1 MYFPIFKPQKSPIVM
16 LSTIDRKVH
25 PLCVL
30 NASAGSGKTYQL
42 VLEYLSILLAPQ
54 SPQKYKGIVAI
65 TFTNKASLEM
75 KTRIIDALFNIS
87 KYKSSGVDSK
97 TASIISELQGIL
109 KLDKSQI
116 TKRAAESIKAI
127 LHGYENFNVSTIDKF
142 NLRLIKSF
150 SNDLNLPSDF
160 EISLNE
166 KEVLDEVL
174 ELLLSNVGASDNIEL
189 TKLVK
194 NYAKSNFQDGG
205 QWNFKRHLLSFAS
218 SLNNE
223 KNRSF
228 IDLLQSFSFDEKE
241 YGLISKELT
250 TIDEEF
256 VLINQGL
263 KNYFDSLAINSDD
276 LPGKTN
282 TLKSLNKIINYQ
294 RFPSFNRGD
303 SLLTKT
309 FLRYCAEPGDS
320 KAFTQELKYKLLEL
334 NDFYA
339 QKAQRN
345 MLLSKY
351 KSNFFNMALL
361 KYVSEALKELRI
373 KTKVIRISEFNEL
386 IGTLVQKEE
395 APYIYE
401 RFGTRY
407 EHFLLDEFQD
417 TSRLQWLNL
426 LPLLRE
432 SLSYGKQNLIVGDP
446 KQSIYRFNNGLAEQF
461 VALPSIYNP
470 ERDPKIEET
479 SAYFEKMGIKKPLGM
494 NYRSAPEIVN
504 FNNDF
509 FQQFSSS
516 LSPKFEKFYD
526 SVSQTPASSKKGFV
540 QILSEKKKPDTE
552 EMIDEIESI
561 ILQSMSDN
569 FDLGD
574 ICILTDKNDLG
585 VQIAN
590 KLTKRGISVFSQE
603 SLLISRNME
612 VRLLIAYLKWRMR
625 PSLDLMKRQFAELY
639 FRMNESLNDP
649 YFDFIVEIK
658 TSKGKSM
665 KVFDDDRFLNTYFG
679 SPQSFFKPFENLVQL
694 AQQFIR
700 LMGWKETSNPYLHQ
714 FSDLVFQFQS
724 NRQSD
729 LSKFLEYFD
738 ENKAK
743 FALKMP
749 ESKESVQIMTIHK
762 SKGLEFPIVIIPK
775 IDFSLSIHGEAKFF
789 VEADGKVLYTSL
801 SKNNVLDE
809 IHNKALEEESLI
821 LLDKLNLLYVGLTR
835 PERRLYIFNRF
846 NRESNLGKLFHD
858 NIAQTFSLAP
868 TDGQLNYQSGE
879 QRSKFDANQSISIDD
894 SSFYVPVEVVTD
906 DSKLQIAYKEV
917 LKESFDSQEERLFGI
932 YFHLL
937 MGVIEAANELDKA
950 LDIFIV
956 SGQIDVSMRGDI
968 KAAAEMYFTVAEEK
982 DLLVGVQKV
991 LNEHAIL
998 VPTGKI
1004 LRPDKV
1010 LVRNSDIIVLDFKT
1024 GVSSKKHQEQVW
1036 NYKRNLEEIFGKKVI
1051 PMLYYTQSNELI
1063 QI

>member
-1 MYFPIFKPQKSPIVM
+1 M
-16 LSTIDRKVH
+16 LSSIDRKVH

-87 KYKSSGVDSK
+87 KYKSGGADSK
-97 TASIISELQGIL
+97 TASIISELCEIL
-109 KLDKSQI
+109 KLKESEI
-116 TKRAAESIKAI
+116 KKRAAESLKAI

-150 SNDLNLPSDF
+150 SNDLNLPADF

-174 ELLLSNVGASDNIEL
+174 ELLLSNVGSVENMEL

-194 NYAKSNFQDGG
+194 NYAKSNFRDGG

-223 KNRSF
+223 KNRTF
-228 IDLLQSFSFDEKE
+228 IELLQSYSFDDKE
-241 YGLISKELT
+241 YGIISKELT

-256 VLINQGL
+256 VKINQGL
-263 KNYFDSLAINSDD
+263 KTYFDSLAINADD

-282 TLKSLNKIINYQ
+282 TLKSLNKILNFQ
-294 RFPSFNRGD
+294 SFPSLKRGD

-309 FLRYCAEPGDS
+309 FLKYCTEPGDT
-320 KAFTQELKYKLLEL
+320 KAFTQELKCKLLEM
-334 NDFYA
+334 NEFSD
-339 QKAQRN
+339 QHVQRQ
-345 MLLSKY
+345 MLLSRY

-361 KYVSEALKELRI
+361 KYVSDALKELRI
-373 KTKVIRISEFNEL
+373 QTKVIRISEFNEL

-479 SAYFEKMGIKKPLGM
+479 SAYFQKMGIKKPLEM
-494 NYRSAPEIVN
+494 NYRSAPAIVN

-509 FQQFSSS
+509 FQHFSRS
-516 LSPKFEKFYD
+516 LSPSFEKFYD
-526 SVSQTPASSKKGFV
+526 AVSQDTASSKVGFV
-540 QILSEKKKPDTE
+540 QIVSENKKPDLE
-552 EMIDEIESI
+552 EMIDEIEAI
-561 ILQSMSDN
+561 INESVKDQ

-585 VQIAN
+585 VKIAN
-590 KLTKRGISVFSQE
+590 KLTKRGVSVFSQE

-639 FRMNESLNDP
+639 FRMNESLKDP

-679 SPQSFFKPFENLVQL
+679 SSQMFFKPFENLVQL

-714 FSDLVFQFQS
+714 FSDLVFQFQT

-738 ENKAK
+738 DNKSK

-789 VEADGKVLYTSL
+789 VEADSKVLYTSL

-809 IHNKALEEESLI
+809 IYNKALEEENLI

-846 NRESNLGKLFHD
+846 HRASNLGKLFHE
-858 NIAQTFSLAP
+858 NIAQTFSL
-868 TDGQLNYQSGE
+868 TDVDGQLNYQSGNKVTKYDPS
-879 QRSKFDANQSISIDD
+879 QKVPDD
-894 SSFYVPVEVVTD
+894 GSSFYIPMEVVTD
-906 DSKLQIAYKEV
+906 ASKLQIAYKEV
-917 LKESFDSQEERLFGI
+917 VKESFESQEDRLFGI

-937 MGVIEAANELDKA
+937 MGTIENEDELTEA
-950 LDIFIV
+950 LDGLIN
-956 SGQIDVSMRGDI
+956 SGQVDHLMREKI
-968 KAAAEMYFTVAEEK
+968 KDAAEIFFKTAKEEG
-982 DLLVGVQKV
+982 LFEGLQKV
-991 LNEHAIL
+991 LNEHPIL
-998 VPTGKI
+998 VPTGRT
-1004 LRPDKV
+1004 LRPDRV
-1010 LVRNSDIIVLDFKT
+1010 LVRDSDIIVLDFKT
-1024 GVSSKKHQEQVW
+1024 GAPLKTHHEQVW
-1036 NYKRNLEEIFGKKVI
+1036 NYKSNLEEIFSKKVI
-1051 PMLYYTQSNELI
+1051 PMLYYTQSNQLI